1 MIILIIT
8 LSKIIADFFYKN
20 NIVDEVKR
28 ERIQYG
34 FQTIFSTI
42 ISFLIVIVSGIVFNI
57 LDISLVFLALFVL
70 IRRFTGGYHADT
82 YLKCNLCF
90 AFVYFL
96 TMAMVIL
103 TSNSYSA
110 FKAEMFLVYLFSDI
124 VIISYAPIENKNK
137 PQTEIQLK
145 KNRLLSILLTVIV
158 TVISIF
164 ISIYNIRIFLA
175 VDYTLLSIAVLI
187 LIAKSKRKERK

>member
-1 MIILIIT
+1 MIIT

-34 FQTIFSTI
+34 FQTIFSTV

-96 TMAMVIL
+96 TMAMTIM
-103 TSNSYSA
+103 TKNSYSA

-137 PQTEIQLK
+137 PL
-145 KNRLLSILLTVIV
+145 
-158 TVISIF
+158 
-164 ISIYNIRIFLA
+164 
-175 VDYTLLSIAVLI
+175 
-187 LIAKSKRKERK
+187 AKSKRKERK